1 MNVDTMWGFSIEAE
15 LVENKDKQ
23 DELCCFVSRVE
34 ERSVASGNG
43 KKTCSCPFVR
53 YFGRDV
59 TIGATGA
66 TEVAHKFLDT
76 LTLSPTGGAD
86 SAHHRRGRI

>member
-1 MNVDTMWGFSIEAE
+1 MRVYIKINFVCFFFSFLQAQSHEIIEICAKTLYQLELNRLNVDTMWGFSIEAE

-43 KKTCSCPFVR
+43 NYYCVS
-53 YFGRDV
+53 
-59 TIGATGA
+59 
-66 TEVAHKFLDT
+66 
-76 LTLSPTGGAD
+76 
-86 SAHHRRGRI
+86 

>member
-1 MNVDTMWGFSIEAE
+1 MYSHATSLHLQSSHDIIEICAKTLYQLELNRMNVDTMWGFSIEAE

-43 KKTCSCPFVR
+43 M
-53 YFGRDV
+53 YF
-59 TIGATGA
+59 
-66 TEVAHKFLDT
+66 
-76 LTLSPTGGAD
+76 LSFCILP
-86 SAHHRRGRI
+86 

>member
-1 MNVDTMWGFSIEAE
+1 MFFSLQAQSHEIIEIFAKTLYQLELNRLNVDTMWGFSIEAE

-43 KKTCSCPFVR
+43 NSRVFFSPSINFQSVNL
-53 YFGRDV
+53 FG
-59 TIGATGA
+59 
-66 TEVAHKFLDT
+66 EK
-76 LTLSPTGGAD
+76 
-86 SAHHRRGRI
+86 